1 MNYWHVAIFF
11 AVFYLVHMVLS
22 LRQMR
27 NFSQSFVE
35 LRKQGL
41 VVVGKHQNLFS
52 WGALIMFR
60 IDSAGVIHDGRL
72 LAGVTVFARC
82 NPFPQFNGVQL
93 QEVADY
99 AANQRLP
106 KAVRRAIENAQR
118 NYNEF
123 SAGRLPQDPLGS
135 VLRIYAK
142 LIKHPAAAR

>member
-1 MNYWHVAIFF
+1 MNYWYVAIFF
-11 AVFYLVHMVLS
+11 AAFYLVHMALS

-27 NFSQSFVE
+27 NFSQSFVQ
-35 LRKQGL
+35 LRRQGL

-82 NPFPQFNGVQL
+82 KPFPQFKGVPL
-93 QEVADY
+93 QEVASY
-99 AANQRLP
+99 AANEQLP

-118 NYNEF
+118 NYEEF
-123 SAGRLPQDPLGS
+123 STGRIPQDPLGP
-135 VLRIYAK
+135 VMRIYAK